1 VQKLCGFS
9 KYLIFPKN
17 NIKGCTKETKTFFF
31 GFLSPTR
38 INPCSYVSPFT
49 MENQGYVVLYEQ
61 LFGTIF
67 EK

>member
-9 KYLIFPKN
+9 KYLFFPKN
-17 NIKGCTKETKTFFF
+17 NIKLCTKETKVFFL
-31 GFLSPTR
+31 GPTK

-49 MENQGYVVLYEQ
+49 IENQGYVVLYEK
-61 LFGTIF
+61 LFGKIF

>member
-9 KYLIFPKN
+9 KYLFFPKN
-17 NIKGCTKETKTFFF
+17 NIKGSTKEKKTFFL
-31 GFLSPTR
+31 GFLGPIR

-49 MENQGYVVLYEQ
+49 MKNQGYVVLYEK
-61 LFGTIF
+61 LF